1 MPDAANVSP
10 WIRKEMVCA
19 ERSPEV
25 QARRERQELS
35 AEAEAMR
42 AETRRGERVNHAS
55 WFSDRARSREPIR

>member
-10 WIRKEMVCA
+10 WIRKAMIRA

-25 QARRERQELS
+25 LARRERQELS

-42 AETRRGERVNHAS
+42 AEMRRGTRINHNG
-55 WFSDRARSREPIR
+55 WFSERARSREPIR